1 MLGRVR
7 SDADAIAAYQRVRA
21 LAGDGFEDALGL
33 AASSLGQEAR
43 IHLERGD
50 TASAIALYAEQAALG
65 HPDGA
70 VSLLQVTRDLVHR
83 GDERRLLAGP
93 LGQRLLAIYLH
104 ARAYE
109 LTDAE
114 SDRVWGELAAT
125 DGVAGAGFL
134 AAAAYRSARWEL
146 AARFA
151 ATEPD
156 AVESLWVRAKLS
168 LRDGD
173 RAAADRFLASAAGRC
188 SAPRDDESDT
198 TAARDRIDG
207 ERAILALSGDR
218 PVDAL
223 VAMWPARHRYPTDVA
238 HIAERVLTI
247 DELRTFVD
255 GLPVLPRWN
264 EPVPIRDVLARRLM
278 RDGRYLEA
286 LPYTDA
292 EPRTDAAL
300 FASAMSRTRTGDD
313 FARAHA
319 LYEASRIARRHGME
333 ILGTEHAPDWG
344 TVDGAFD
351 LGEYAQGGGWPSDEP
366 SPWVSGGERT
376 RIARHAPAI
385 DRRYH
390 YRYVAS
396 QLAEQAAD
404 HLPPRSQAFAA
415 VLCHA
420 TRYVFDIDADRRDQ
434 LYGRYVSQG
443 ATVDFASTF
452 GQECP
457 EPEFE
462 RARSMF
468 PPTKPRRH
476 WIAFATP
483 GGLGL
488 LMLLGKLVFAWRRRS
503 GLARPAPEASW
514 RRRR

>member
-7 SDADAIAAYQRVRA
+7 GDAAAVAAYQRVRA

-43 IHLERGD
+43 IHLQRGD
-50 TASAIALYAEQAALG
+50 TATAIALYAEQAALG

-83 GDERRLLAGP
+83 GDERQLLGSP

-104 ARAYE
+104 ARGYE

-114 SDRVWGELAAT
+114 SDRVWRELAAT
-125 DGVAGAGFL
+125 DGVAGAGHL
-134 AAAAYRSARWEL
+134 AAAAYRSARWDL
-146 AARFA
+146 AGRFA
-151 ATEPD
+151 AAEPE
-156 AVESLWVRAKLS
+156 AVESLWVRAKLA

-173 RAAADRFLASAAGRC
+173 RAAAEGFLAGASGRC
-188 SAPRDDESDT
+188 SVAGDDESDPNPV
-198 TAARDRIDG
+198 RDRIDG

-255 GLPVLPRWN
+255 GLSELPRWN
-264 EPVPIRDVLARRLM
+264 EPVPIRDLLARRLM

-286 LPYTDA
+286 LPYTAA

-333 ILGTEHAPDWG
+333 ILGTEHSPDWG
-344 TVDGAFD
+344 AFDGAFD
-351 LGEYAQGGGWPSDEP
+351 LGEYGLDGGWPSEEL
-366 SPWVSGGERT
+366 SPWVSRGERT
-376 RIARHAPAI
+376 RIARHVPAI

-390 YRYVAS
+390 YRYLAS

-420 TRYVFDIDADRRDQ
+420 TRYVFDIDADRRDH
-434 LYGRYVSQG
+434 LYGRYVLQG

-462 RARSMF
+462 RARAMF
-468 PPTKPRRH
+468 PPPKPRRH

-488 LMLLGKLVFAWRRRS
+488 LMLLGKLAFAWRRRR
-503 GLARPAPEASW
+503 LR
-514 RRRR
+514 